1 MDKQLTRADQNKI
14 MTIAKDFASEC
25 EAKGLGEDDTKEL
38 VLEVMRAT
46 AQTLLEDRDK
56 K

>member
-1 MDKQLTRADQNKI
+1 MAV
-14 MTIAKDFASEC
+14 AKDFAGEC
-25 EAKGLGEDDTKEL
+25 EKQGLGEEETKEL

-46 AQTLLEDRDK
+46 AEVLREDREK

>member
-1 MDKQLTRADQNKI
+1 MDKQLTRADQMKI
-14 MTIAKDFASEC
+14 MEVAKDFATAC
-25 EAKGLGEDDTKEL
+25 EAKNLNEDDTKEL

-46 AQTLLEDRDK
+46 AQTLLEDK